1 MYSVVVLNILGFHPG
16 QATIKC
22 LISYLDL
29 LKILRF
35 ISNFS
40 MSLDKF
46 YNINPKNIYY
56 IKLFS
61 STFKSYLETLLIR
74 LNKYK
79 TKNEKDFK
87 KWNLYYLLL
96 SLDFFNF
103 LLSLKLFYIS
113 KGLLL
118 NFHKKMKYH

>member
-1 MYSVVVLNILGFHPG
+1 MYSMVVLNILGFHPG
-16 QATIKC
+16 QVTIKC

-74 LNKYK
+74 LIN
-79 TKNEKDFK
+79 TK
-87 KWNLYYLLL
+87 L
-96 SLDFFNF
+96 
-103 LLSLKLFYIS
+103 
-113 KGLLL
+113 
-118 NFHKKMKYH
+118 KMKKILKNGIYIICFCN